1 MTITRW
7 DPFRDLMTIQDRMNR
22 LFQETLSRQR
32 GQEEIDSGQWGPA
45 VDIFETDDR
54 IVMRADLPGVAQSEI
69 EIRVDDN
76 MLVLRG
82 ERRPPEDVKADD
94 YHRSER
100 PHGAFVRSFSLPQNV
115 DQGSIRASHNNG
127 VLELVLPKRQESKA
141 KSIRVEVK

>member
-22 LFQETLSRQR
+22 LFQETLSRRR

-54 IVMRADLPGVAQSEI
+54 IVLRADLPGVAQSDI
-69 EIRVDDN
+69 EVRIDDN

-82 ERRPPEDVKADD
+82 ERRPPENVKADD
-94 YHRSER
+94 YHRAER

-115 DQGSIRASHNNG
+115 DQASIRASHDNG
-127 VLELVLPKRQESKA
+127 VLELVLPKRPDSKA

>member
-45 VDIFETDDR
+45 VDIIEADDR
-54 IVMRADLPGVAQSEI
+54 IVLRADLPGVAQDAI
-69 EIRVDDN
+69 EIRIDDN

-82 ERRPPEDVKADD
+82 ERKQPDDVKADD
-94 YHRSER
+94 YHRAER
-100 PHGAFVRSFSLPQNV
+100 PYGAFVRSFSLPQNV
-115 DQGSIRASHNNG
+115 DQSAIRASHNNG